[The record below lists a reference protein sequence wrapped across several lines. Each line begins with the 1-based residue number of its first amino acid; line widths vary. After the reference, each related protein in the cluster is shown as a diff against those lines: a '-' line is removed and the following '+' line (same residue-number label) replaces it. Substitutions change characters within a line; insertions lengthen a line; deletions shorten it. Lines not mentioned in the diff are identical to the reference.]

1 MKKLI
6 VILVSFI
13 FILGLSTVSMATPF
27 QNGSFEDGPDVI
39 DITTLWAVSTDITGW
54 TVVSGSI
61 DLIGSYWD
69 ASDGDRSID
78 LNGGVEPGAISQVFD
93 TEPGAL
99 YQVFFDMAG
108 NPDDPPGLKVLVVS
122 ANSTAGEYE
131 FDSTGKTRTEM
142 GWTEMSFIF
151 QASSNST
158 TLEFAS
164 ISPDNAYGSALDNVR
179 VIPIR
184 LFPEDTMYPAGAVH
198 AHDNLLWP
206 PNNKKVQVEIEGYV
220 IDELSMVR
228 DGDGDGIGV
237 SQAYL
242 LVNGIKIIL
251 RDETTDLLNLD
262 GSFSIVEYLEA
273 RKNAIYPIEL
283 FAADTVAEED
293 GGPNSGLVDSTF
305 VRVPHDM
312 SGKSK
317 DKDSKEKKKSKKNK

>member
-6 VILVSFI
+6 VILASFL

-27 QNGSFEDGPDVI
+27 QNGSFEDGRDNISAFIMLP
-39 DITTLWAVSTDITGW
+39 AGSADITGW

-69 ASDGDRSID
+69 AFDGDRSID
-78 LNGGVEPGAISQVFD
+78 LNGNEPGAISQVFD
-93 TEPGAL
+93 TESGAL

-108 NPDDPPGLKVLVVS
+108 NPDDPGLKVLVAS
-122 ANSTAGEYE
+122 ANSMASEYE
-131 FDSTGKTRTEM
+131 FDSTGKTHTEM

-164 ISPDNAYGSALDNVR
+164 ISPDSVYGSALDNVR

-184 LFPEDTMYPAGAVH
+184 LFPEDTMCPAGAVH

-228 DGDGDGIGV
+228 DGGGIGV

-242 LVNGIKIIL
+242 LVNGTKIIL
-251 RDETTDLLNLD
+251 RDETTDLLDPDD

-293 GGPNSGLVDSTF
+293 GGPNFELVDSTF

-312 SGKSK
+312 SGESK

>member
-6 VILVSFI
+6 VILASFL

-27 QNGSFEDGPDVI
+27 QNGSFEDGPD
-39 DITTLWAVSTDITGW
+39 DIVAFITLPAGSADITGW

-78 LNGGVEPGAISQVFD
+78 LNGDEPGAINQVFD
-93 TEPGAL
+93 TESGAL

-108 NPDDPPGLKVLVVS
+108 NPDDPGLKVLVAS
-122 ANSTAGEYE
+122 ANSMASEYE

-164 ISPDNAYGSALDNVR
+164 ISPDDSAFGPALDNVR

-228 DGDGDGIGV
+228 DGDGIGV

-242 LVNGIKIIL
+242 LVNGTKIIL
-251 RDETTDLLNLD
+251 RDETTDLLDPDD

-293 GGPNSGLVDSTF
+293 GGPNFGLVDSTF

-312 SGKSK
+312 SGESK

>member
-6 VILVSFI
+6 VILASFL

-27 QNGSFEDGPDVI
+27 QNGSFEDGPD
-39 DITTLWAVSTDITGW
+39 DIVAFITLPAGSADITGW

-69 ASDGDRSID
+69 AFDGDRSID
-78 LNGGVEPGAISQVFD
+78 LNGNEPGAISQVFD
-93 TEPGAL
+93 TESGAL

-108 NPDDPPGLKVLVVS
+108 NPDDPGLKVLVAS
-122 ANSTAGEYE
+122 ANSMASEYE
-131 FDSTGKTRTEM
+131 FDSTGKTHTEM

-164 ISPDNAYGSALDNVR
+164 ISPDSAFGPALDNVR

-228 DGDGDGIGV
+228 DGDGIGV

-242 LVNGIKIIL
+242 LVNGTKIIL
-251 RDETTDLLNLD
+251 RDETTDLLDPDD

-273 RKNAIYPIEL
+273 RKNAIYPIKL

-312 SGKSK
+312 SGESK

>member
-6 VILVSFI
+6 VILASFL

-27 QNGSFEDGPDVI
+27 QNGSFEDGPD
-39 DITTLWAVSTDITGW
+39 DIGAFITLPAGSADITGW

-69 ASDGDRSID
+69 AFDGDRSID
-78 LNGGVEPGAISQVFD
+78 LNGNEPGAISQVFD

-99 YQVFFDMAG
+99 YQVFFDVAG
-108 NPDDPPGLKVLVVS
+108 NPDDPGLKVLVAS
-122 ANSTAGEYE
+122 ANSMASEYE
-131 FDSTGKTRTEM
+131 FDSTGKTHTEM

-164 ISPDNAYGSALDNVR
+164 ISPDSVFGPALDNVR

-228 DGDGDGIGV
+228 DGDGIGV

-242 LVNGIKIIL
+242 LVNGTKIIL
-251 RDETTDLLNLD
+251 RDETTDLLDPDD

-273 RKNAIYPIEL
+273 RKNAIYPIKL